1 MQLRAEHRSQHLR
14 GSLCAGVRSCSPV
27 LMPPSAAL
35 QTARLRGLAV
45 GAAGASSAGIGPQ
58 PGKQS
63 LRDTRLRPRGARPHG
78 TEEYRHMSN
87 QKRMARTIISTLW
100 AAVLLVA
107 VGGGQARAQL
117 PADWKS
123 EDIGTAKDN
132 PGSIDVTNG
141 VYTIKGSGND
151 VWGTADGF
159 RFTYKALQGDGSII
173 ARVLE
178 LPSLPNDLAG
188 TASSAKAGVMIRET

>member
-1 MQLRAEHRSQHLR
+1 
-14 GSLCAGVRSCSPV
+14 
-27 LMPPSAAL
+27 
-35 QTARLRGLAV
+35 
-45 GAAGASSAGIGPQ
+45 

-63 LRDTRLRPRGARPHG
+63 CRDTWLRPRAARPHG
-78 TEEYRHMSN
+78 TEEYRHMSK
-87 QKRMARTIISTLW
+87 QKRMTRPIVSALW
-100 AAVLLVA
+100 ATVLLAAVA
-107 VGGGQARAQL
+107 SGPAGAPL
-117 PADWKS
+117 PGDWKG

-188 TASSAKAGVMIRET
+188 TASSAKAGVMIRETLAPGSKHVATS